1 MSKSF
6 NRKIVT
12 KRPKVENE
20 IKMLSK
26 IGYTLESAISD
37 IVDNSVTAEAKKIS
51 ITCPPGTK
59 NIFWSIAD
67 DGYGMSPEELQEN
80 MVIGCK
86 DPAEERD
93 KMDLG
98 RFGSGLKTA
107 SLSQAKVLTVISKKK
122 GKPISGASWN
132 VERIIKEND
141 WVLEILSEEEC
152 KSLDYLEISSN
163 LNSSGTQIIWEK
175 IERYDEGDDHLDL
188 EKEISSDVSS
198 IKKHLSLYFH
208 KFLERKKG
216 IKLYVNKAKLKPV
229 DPFMRYHHK
238 SQEGQRI
245 SHNVLGKKIEIRGYT
260 IPHMSHHSEK
270 EKQIYGDPAEIST
283 KQGLY
288 IYRGDRLIVE
298 GGWMGLVATKKTK
311 DLSRIEI
318 NIPVELD
325 HAWEVDVKKSTLKIP
340 SKVREFIKNVIEQ
353 PIGTST
359 DVYIYKGKKESK
371 KYWEKITNDREK
383 VITYEIK
390 KDNEALKELL
400 SRVNKE
406 QQKLLAV
413 YLRNL
418 EAYLPVNDILNTLN
432 NNPRELNQDH
442 LKDKHTELDKMF
454 NEIKKK
460 IEEENK

>member
-6 NRKIVT
+6 NRKTVT

-51 ITCPPGTK
+51 ITCPPGTQ

-141 WVLEILSEEEC
+141 WVLEVLSEEEC

-175 IERYDEGDDHLDL
+175 MDRYDDTDHQDL
-188 EKEISSDVSS
+188 ETEISSDISS

-208 KFLERKKG
+208 KFIEGKEK
-216 IKLYVNKAKLKPV
+216 INFFVNQDALLPI
-229 DPFMRYHHK
+229 DPFMKKLSGY
-238 SQEGQRI
+238 QEGEEETMRQGLSKI
-245 SHNVLGKKIEIRGYT
+245 SIKSHT
-260 IPHMSHHSEK
+260 IPHWNRLSK
-270 EKQIYGDPAEIST
+270 EKLDEYGGSEEISK

-288 IYRGDRLIVE
+288 LYRGNRLIIE
-298 GGWMGLVATKKTK
+298 GGWLGLTMNNKLN
-311 DLSRIEI
+311 DLARVEI

-325 HAWEVDVKKSTLKIP
+325 NLWEVDVKKSSLQIPRKVKILLKEILKTP
-340 SKVREFIKNVIEQ
+340 TKRSKK
-353 PIGTST
+353 TYT
-359 DVYIYKGKKESK
+359 YKGKEEPK
-371 KYWEKITNDREK
+371 KYWVKREDEREKI
-383 VITYEIK
+383 ITYEVRS
-390 KDNEALKELL
+390 DNDDLLKLL
-400 SRVNKE
+400 SSLNST
-406 QQKLLAV
+406 QKKGFAQ

-418 EAYLPVNDILNTLN
+418 SADLPVNDILVTLN
-432 NNPRELNQDH
+432 SRPLD
-442 LKDKHTELDKMF
+442 LKQEHVLEKYQQAEKIFLDF
-454 NEIKKK
+454 LKKDGEK
-460 IEEENK
+460 